1 MQRWTAKFLSHLK
14 SERQLSP
21 HTLIAYQRDL
31 KTLIEFADAQGLE
44 APSDITSVH
53 LRALISQGHRRGLSG
68 RSQQRKLSAFR
79 SFFDYVTRESGLENN
94 PAQLVSAPKTGKK
107 LPEVLDPD
115 QMAKLL
121 TPNPTQ
127 WHGVRDK
134 AMIEL
139 LYSSGLR
146 LSELTVAD
154 KDSISWNDR
163 TILVQGKGRKERLV
177 PVGSHA
183 ISAVK
188 QWLSVRDQLPT
199 KGNIIDSNALFIS
212 ERGARIS
219 PSGVQARIKA
229 WSRQSGDGVSIH
241 PHMLRHSFASHIL
254 ESSGDLRSVQ
264 ELLGHADIST
274 TQIYTHLDFQH
285 LASVYD
291 TAHPR
296 ASRQTKKANAK
307 NESGSPQ

>member
-1 MQRWTAKFLSHLK
+1 MQRWVEQFLSHLK
-14 SERQLSP
+14 SERQLSR

-31 KTLIEFADAQGLE
+31 KTLIEFAEEQALQ
-44 APSDITSVH
+44 APSEITGAH

-68 RSQQRKLSAFR
+68 LSQKRKLSAFR

-94 PAQLVSAPKTGKK
+94 PAQLVTAPKTGKK
-107 LPEVLDPD
+107 LPKVLDPD

-121 TPNPTQ
+121 TANPVA

-146 LSELTVAD
+146 LSELTSSNI
-154 KDSISWNDR
+154 DSISWDDR
-163 TILVQGKGRKERLV
+163 VILVEGKGSKQRLV
-177 PVGSHA
+177 PVGSYA
-183 ISAVK
+183 ISAIE
-188 QWLSVRDQLPT
+188 QWLAIRDNLPT
-199 KGNIIDSNALFIS
+199 KGHVINSDALFIS
-212 ERGARIS
+212 ERGSRIS
-219 PSGVQARIKA
+219 PSNVQSRIKV
-229 WSRQSGDGVSIH
+229 WSRQAGDGVSVH

-296 ASRQTKKANAK
+296 ASRQTKKTPSSSD
-307 NESGSPQ
+307 SGGVQ